1 MATVDE
7 LRKQIASLEDVIK
20 GKGAELSKEK
30 AARQAVQRLQGSP
43 SERQAKPTVSASS
56 ETQQQKPQKK
66 RTNNGAKRKTHPE
79 CEVETVVVEPDS
91 PDFKPEAATFIG
103 ECDVVRYVMEP
114 MRFKKIIYKVRK
126 YVQDEK
132 IYKGSAPA
140 APLLNSQ
147 YTSSFIAGLTEL
159 RYLHCMPLENA
170 VEYFRAHGFD
180 LDKGTAQKTGQQ
192 GKDTSGKSIQ
202 GAGSG
207 NSCGQLYLRRRDLS
221 ESAAAGGDTF
231 GQEDQKGLHLGVRR
245 HDNRAC
251 VLLL

>member
-1 MATVDE
+1 M
-7 LRKQIASLEDVIK
+7 
-20 GKGAELSKEK
+20 
-30 AARQAVQRLQGSP
+30 
-43 SERQAKPTVSASS
+43 
-56 ETQQQKPQKK
+56 
-66 RTNNGAKRKTHPE
+66 
-79 CEVETVVVEPDS
+79 EPDS
-91 PDFKPEAATFIG
+91 PDFNPEAATFIG

-180 LDKGTAQKTGQQ
+180 LDKGTAQKLVS
-192 GKDTSGKSIQ
+192 KVKIHLEKSIQ

-207 NSCGQLYLRRRDLS
+207 NSRGQLYLRRRDLS

-231 GQEDQKGLHLGVRR
+231 WQEDQERLHMGVRR